1 MRISAA
7 LVLGLA
13 VLSPALLRA
22 DVKTQERTQVKFEG
36 AIGRVV
42 NLFGGKNARDGVVS
56 TVALKGDRMLST
68 TGDTGQII
76 DLAEEKVYDLDL
88 KGKSYTVV
96 TFAEMRR
103 RMQEAMAKAEK
114 DAAAA
119 KPEPEKPQPEK
130 PTANQAKKEYEVDFV
145 VTDGSGAKQMAGLAT
160 KESVATVTVREKGKT
175 LDEAG
180 GLVLETH
187 LWMTPTVPALQEL
200 NAFRQRY
207 AEKVYGA
214 IMAQAAASP
223 NMTQALAMYPQMND
237 AMAKLAAEGKKLNG
251 TPLLTEMIFVVA
263 APPGS
268 QTSQQAE
275 PAPAPGLGG
284 LLGGLGRMRGKK
296 NDAPAAAPAAA
307 AAAPGRAQ
315 VLTITTETLQ
325 LAPSATDADVALPA
339 GLKLRQ

>member
-1 MRISAA
+1 MRNVAV
-7 LVLGLA
+7 LVVGLA
-13 VLSPALLRA
+13 LLSSALLRA
-22 DVKTQERTQVKFEG
+22 DVKTQERTQIKFEG
-36 AIGRVV
+36 AIGRMV
-42 NLFGGKNARDGVVS
+42 NMFGGKNARDGVVT
-56 TVALKGDRMLST
+56 TVALKGNRMLST

-76 DLAEEKVYDLDL
+76 DLTEEKVYDLDL

-96 TFAEMRR
+96 TFADMRR

-119 KPEPEKPQPEK
+119 KPEPEKPSGNQPA
-130 PTANQAKKEYEVDFV
+130 TKEYEVDFV
-145 VTDGSGAKQMAGLAT
+145 ITDGPGAKPVAGLDA
-160 KESVATVTVREKGKT
+160 KESVATITVREKGKT

-187 LWMTPTVPALQEL
+187 LWMTPKVPALQEL

-207 AEKVYGA
+207 AEKVYGPL
-214 IMAQAAASP
+214 ISDAAASP
-223 NMTQALAMYPQMND
+223 NMTQALAMYPQMKD

-263 APPGS
+263 APPGG

-275 PAPAPGLGG
+275 PAPGLGG

-296 NDAPAAAPAAA
+296 NDGPAATPAAA
-307 AAAPGRAQ
+307 AAAPGRSQ
-315 VLTITTETLQ
+315 VLTTTTETLQ
-325 LAPSATDADVALPA
+325 LTPAATDADVALPA
-339 GLKLRQ
+339 GLKLKE